1 MRSSAKKSAKRSA
14 KKMRSSAKKS
24 AKKQSAKRS
33 SIKEQKGSGIFK
45 SKKSK
50 KKGSVEDVFAA
61 FSVSELNKDKLM
73 QCQDDL
79 QKVKSQLET
88 CKEESSKREPS
99 KPESAKLIA
108 ELIKHPK
115 FSKKQQGSGLFKSKS
130 KKLSQTKSGSLED
143 VFSALSV
150 SELNTDK
157 LMICEDKLQKTNV
170 TLQEYK
176 DQLERYEEEGVWM
189 SKIIED
195 LRDENNKLRED
206 MVRLEEAK
214 SDLMYKS
221 PIYGLD
227 WDKIIELTDSYEMT
241 IEKLKE
247 NENLYEMTI
256 KKLKN
261 ENENLRS
268 ILD

>member
-1 MRSSAKKSAKRSA
+1 
-14 KKMRSSAKKS
+14 
-24 AKKQSAKRS
+24 
-33 SIKEQKGSGIFK
+33 
-45 SKKSK
+45 
-50 KKGSVEDVFAA
+50 
-61 FSVSELNKDKLM
+61 M
-73 QCQDDL
+73 QCRDDL

-115 FSKKQQGSGLFKSKS
+115 FSRKQQGSGVFKSKS
-130 KKLSQTKSGSLED
+130 KKLSKTKSGSLED

-170 TLQEYK
+170 TLQQTNVTLQEYK
-176 DQLERYEEEGVWM
+176 DQLENYEQEGVWM

-206 MVRLEEAK
+206 MVRLEETK
-214 SDLMYKS
+214 SDLLYKS

-256 KKLKN
+256 EKLKN

-268 ILD
+268 MLD